1 MNKYSLERAM
11 WVEKGQNPVSGQS
24 TTSTRGDFN
33 FFDKSNN
40 SKASAAEESYVILVQ
55 GKSKKS
61 DE

>member
-1 MNKYSLERAM
+1 M

-40 SKASAAEESYVILVQ
+40 SKASAAEKSYVILVQ